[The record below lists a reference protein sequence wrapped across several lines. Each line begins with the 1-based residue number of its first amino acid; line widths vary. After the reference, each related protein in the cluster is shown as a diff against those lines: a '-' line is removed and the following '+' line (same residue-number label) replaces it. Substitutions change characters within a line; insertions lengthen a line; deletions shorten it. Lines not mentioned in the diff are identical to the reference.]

1 MHALGKHFR
10 KTLEVNGMKKIIL
23 LTMVAIPLL
32 AVQSQAPAP
41 AGFEHWTAAD
51 LLATDKTLAAKAA
64 ADAHRSA
71 AQTIS
76 DYPNDLYMAAH
87 READG
92 VPEWHETQADVFF
105 IESGTATLVV
115 GGTMVNAETTAP
127 HEKRN
132 GTIEGGVRQ
141 KLSPGDVVRIP
152 ANTPHQ
158 VLLDAG
164 QKFSY
169 FVVKIKG
176 Y

>member
-1 MHALGKHFR
+1 
-10 KTLEVNGMKKIIL
+10 MKKIIL
-23 LTMVAIPLL
+23 LTMAAIPFL

-41 AGFEHWTAAD
+41 AGFEHWTTAD
-51 LLATDKTLAAKAA
+51 LLAMDKTLAAKAA

-76 DYPNDLYMAAH
+76 DYPNDLYMVSH

-92 VPEWHETQADVFF
+92 VPELHETQVDVFF
-105 IESGTATLVV
+105 VESGTATLVV
-115 GGTMVNAETTAP
+115 GGTMVGAETTAP

-132 GTIEGGVRQ
+132 GKIEGGARQ
-141 KLSPGDVVRIP
+141 KLSAGDVVRIP
-152 ANTPHQ
+152 ANMPHQ
-158 VLLDAG
+158 LVLDGA
-164 QKFSY
+164 KEFAY

>member
-1 MHALGKHFR
+1 
-10 KTLEVNGMKKIIL
+10 MKKTIL
-23 LTMVAIPLL
+23 LTMVAIPFL

-41 AGFEHWTAAD
+41 AGFEHWTAAG
-51 LLATDKTLAAKAA
+51 LLALDKTLAAKAA
-64 ADAHRSA
+64 ADAHRAA

-92 VPEWHETQADVFF
+92 TPELHETQVDVFF
-105 IESGTATLVV
+105 VESGTATLVV
-115 GGTMVNAETTAP
+115 GGTMVGAETTAP

-132 GTIEGGVRQ
+132 GKIEGGARQ
-141 KLSPGDVVRIP
+141 KLSAGDVVRIP

-158 VLLDAG
+158 LVLDGA
-164 QKFSY
+164 KEFTY